1 MARKCNLQSLYNS
14 KQSIT
19 FCEEN
24 NYDNENRMQLGLN
37 QTVKTSQNVER
48 EGEKM
53 DDLENNAVF
62 LNHNNKKPLLPI

>member
-1 MARKCNLQSLYNS
+1 
-14 KQSIT
+14 
-19 FCEEN
+19 
-24 NYDNENRMQLGLN
+24 MQLGLN